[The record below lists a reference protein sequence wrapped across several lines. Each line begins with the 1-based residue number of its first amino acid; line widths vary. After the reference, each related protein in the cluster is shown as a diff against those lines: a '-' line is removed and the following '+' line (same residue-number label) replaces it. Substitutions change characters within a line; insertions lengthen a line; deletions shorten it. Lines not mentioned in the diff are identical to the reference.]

1 MNHMKS
7 QISALN
13 DPFPSLD
20 GLLGNWFGVG
30 GSWLKYLLLIPLML
44 LTILF
49 VFCLFHKIIVSCVA
63 KCMTE
68 PPTKIMT
75 TRLEAADQTHSSVFD
90 QWSYKS
96 RYGKMQQ
103 KGILSWAITRR
114 QVSRDLWLWRPSPV
128 IAQWV
133 AYQQKP
139 SSELGTSL
147 PSNTGQNGHEVPPKA
162 WSDLWPQGS
171 CVNYKLALTKSTAAD
186 WQQRRCHL
194 PLRRL
199 REFRVEGGALCSR
212 ESGGTAL

>member
-13 DPFPSLD
+13 DPFPSVD

-90 QWSYKS
+90 QRSYKS

-114 QVSRDLWLWRPSPV
+114 QVSRDLWLLRLSPV
-128 IAQWV
+128 IGHWV
-133 AYQQKP
+133 AYQQK
-139 SSELGTSL
+139 LL
-147 PSNTGQNGHEVPPKA
+147 QNWRWAFPAMWDKMVIKWHPKY
-162 WSDLWPQGS
+162 GRIY
-171 CVNYKLALTKSTAAD
+171 NHK
-186 WQQRRCHL
+186 
-194 PLRRL
+194 
-199 REFRVEGGALCSR
+199 GAVSI
-212 ESGGTAL
+212 